1 MVASIAQ
8 IIGKVNPRKYAS
20 NGKELLKEFSSIDKI
35 PAEKVKDKS
44 DSEHKLTYDSSSET
58 LEPVYFFILDLMNDF
73 GLDTE
78 KLVDNF
84 TSSPGSG
91 HFAELGQRA
100 TVMQQ
105 QGTKLLGDIN
115 TVLRSVLN
123 IIYDLKDFQI
133 RIKEYDNYRK
143 GTPEVKSAA
152 LLALKQI
159 WVDKVDINKGNSS
172 LKAMSFGQAGFQTLF
187 DAFLFVN
194 TVGDAEK
201 VDLNDRVKRVLRARI
216 QEFNDWLNASE
227 QEIRKRYELERTY
240 LKSQV
245 NALKLYTR
253 WAKPYLKAAQD
264 LEMNEKSREPALV
277 KTFNT
282 ILLEMTL
289 LGKKKIK
296 IEDAILVGDLP
307 KDVGRIKTRDYYSC
321 VLVNFVF
328 RGIPQRISQ
337 QSHYVF
343 GGRAEI
349 SFKSYVLND
358 EEIKK
363 LNEELENSDLGDALQ
378 LIEGTTTESLGQLQS
393 EINEFLEEKSEAE
406 KSKMPEDT
414 SNPFKA
420 LIGGY
425 EKKPEKAKEDRKPE
439 KTKVKIRPENYVEK
453 EYLRP
458 LAEAGAQEFTFK
470 LFDVYKKA
478 HGMPS
483 YT

>member
-8 IIGKVNPRKYAS
+8 IIGKVNPSKYAS
-20 NGKELLKEFSSIDKI
+20 NGKELLKEYGSIDKI
-35 PAEKVKDKS
+35 PAEKVKAKS
-44 DSEHKLTYDSSSET
+44 EAEHDLTYDSSSET

-105 QGTKLLGDIN
+105 QGMKLLGDIN
-115 TVLRSVLN
+115 NVLRSVLN
-123 IIYDLKDFQI
+123 LIYDLKEFRI
-133 RIKEYDNYRK
+133 RIGQYDALKDPSKKE
-143 GTPEVKSAA
+143 AA

-159 WVDKVDINKGNSS
+159 WVDKVDIQKGNSS

-187 DAFLFVN
+187 DAFLFVKD
-194 TVGDAEK
+194 VADVDK

-216 QEFNDWLNASE
+216 IEFNDWLKNSGE
-227 QEIRKRYELERTY
+227 EIRKRYNLERNY
-240 LKSQV
+240 LQSQV

-264 LEMNEKSREPALV
+264 LEMTQKSREPALV

-282 ILLEMTL
+282 IILEMTL
-289 LGKKKIK
+289 LGKKKVK
-296 IEDAILVGDLP
+296 VEDAVAAGDLP
-307 KDVGRIKTRDYYSC
+307 KDLMRIKTRDYYSC
-321 VLVNFVF
+321 ILVNFRF

-349 SFKSYVLND
+349 SFKSYVLNQQELD
-358 EEIKK
+358 KIE
-363 LNEELENSDLGDALQ
+363 EELESSDLGDALQ
-378 LIEGTTTESLGQLQS
+378 LIEGTTSESLGQLQD
-393 EINEFLEEKSEAE
+393 EINEFLEEKSEDGE
-406 KSKMPEDT
+406 NPSKPSDT

-420 LIGGY
+420 LVGGY
-425 EKKPEKAKEDRKPE
+425 EKKPEKKEE
-439 KTKVKIRPENYVEK
+439 KSEDKKQKVKIQSENYAEK

-458 LAEAGAQEFTFK
+458 MAKEGADDFTFK
-470 LFDVYKKA
+470 LFDIYKKA